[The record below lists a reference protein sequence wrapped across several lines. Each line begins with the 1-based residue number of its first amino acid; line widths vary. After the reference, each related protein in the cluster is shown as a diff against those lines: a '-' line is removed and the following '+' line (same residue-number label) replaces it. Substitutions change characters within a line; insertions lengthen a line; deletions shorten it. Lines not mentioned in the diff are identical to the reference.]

1 MAAVECSAFSEDGKY
16 FGYCGVDG
24 KLKVW
29 ETETGVLSQEYTPD
43 LHLSSPCT
51 CLAWLASRNSVS
63 HVEHV
68 GNERYK
74 FVDYLFVSLRVL
86 EHTILTASCLP
97 HQA

>member
-1 MAAVECSAFSEDGKY
+1 VLCCARVLVLQRYKLNMAAVECSAFSEDGKY

-63 HVEHV
+63 HVEHR
-68 GNERYK
+68 GNK
-74 FVDYLFVSLRVL
+74 TLNHHLFL
-86 EHTILTASCLP
+86 C
-97 HQA
+97 